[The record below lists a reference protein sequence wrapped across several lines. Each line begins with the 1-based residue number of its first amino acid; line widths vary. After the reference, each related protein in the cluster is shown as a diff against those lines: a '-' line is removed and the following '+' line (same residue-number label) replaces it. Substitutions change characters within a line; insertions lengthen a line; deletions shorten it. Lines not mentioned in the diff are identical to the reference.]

1 MPMSINSPSK
11 AVADILQRARTD
23 AAFRAQLLAS
33 PMAALS
39 GYNLTSEERA
49 LLADTQAVRSALGG

>member
-33 PMAALS
+33 PTAALS
-39 GYNLTSEERA
+39 GYNLTGEERA
-49 LLADTQAVRSALGG
+49 LLSDAQAVRSVLGG

>member
-23 AAFRAQLLAS
+23 AAFRSQLLSA
-33 PMAALS
+33 PGAALANYS
-39 GYNLTSEERA
+39 LTDEERA
-49 LLADTQAVRSALGG
+49 LLSNPQAVRAAIG

>member
-1 MPMSINSPSK
+1 MSINSPSK

-33 PMAALS
+33 PTAALS
-39 GYNLTSEERA
+39 GYTLTSEERA
-49 LLADTQAVRSALGG
+49 LLSDAQAVRSVLGG